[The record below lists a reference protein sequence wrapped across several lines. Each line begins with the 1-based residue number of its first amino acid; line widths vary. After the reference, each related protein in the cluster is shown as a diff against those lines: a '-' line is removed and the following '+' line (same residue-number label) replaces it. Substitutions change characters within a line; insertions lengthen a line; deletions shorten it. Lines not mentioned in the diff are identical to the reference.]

1 MNHKLLVLTK
11 LLLFFQDIFDIKVLE
26 LDTLECQNSCSGH
39 GKCQQASR
47 VCICEPFWIENFVR
61 KHLMDGKSNCGK
73 WRENRSYYKLSKKIP
88 LFLDWSVI
96 YVGIFLSVIVAGIIC
111 TATFILCKKEKKLKP
126 RKRYA
131 RLEQT
136 EKEKF
141 EMSRREFLNR
151 MVEI

>member
-73 WRENRSYYKLSKKIP
+73 WRENRSYYKLSKKNP
-88 LFLDWSVI
+88 
-96 YVGIFLSVIVAGIIC
+96 
-111 TATFILCKKEKKLKP
+111 TFF
-126 RKRYA
+126 
-131 RLEQT
+131 RLECHLRWNIFVCHCCWNYLHSNFHLVQKGEKIKAPQT
-136 EKEKF
+136 ICKIRANWKRKVWDVKTWVF
-141 EMSRREFLNR
+141 E
-151 MVEI
+151 